1 MWVFI
6 GTMGVLLGPKLLA
19 WIALVLRPE
28 DRRGCGGVVLS
39 FLSMLVETLLAGLL
53 APVAMLFQSGAV
65 VTILAGRDG
74 GWAPQRRH
82 DDAQGGGL
90 SFRTTLRHY
99 MPHTLTGLGLGM
111 VSWLVSV
118 PLLLWMSPVVIGL
131 SLAAPLAALTGKR
144 SAGWALRRVGLLQTP
159 EEMHPPAVLLD
170 VLRLQP
176 TLLQPEMR
184 AFERLMADPALLAAH
199 RAMLP
204 PPRRRHEAFDPALL
218 VGLAKLTEMEA
229 IGDTAQ
235 LTRAEQAAVLAD
247 ADGLRQVETLAR
259 LPARGASAA

>member
-39 FLSMLVETLLAGLL
+39 FLSMLVETLLTGLL

-74 GWAPQRRH
+74 GWAPQRRD

-99 MPHTLTGLGLGM
+99 LPHTLTGLGLGL

-144 SAGWALRRVGLLQTP
+144 SAGRALRRVGLLQTP
-159 EEMHPPAVLLD
+159 EEVHPPAVLLD

-218 VGLAKLTEMEA
+218 VGLAKLMEMEA